1 MSTSIT
7 ILARVMYPHLHTPH
21 KFKDDEPDSEPMYR
35 ATLVLAKDDPAVAE
49 VNKLAAQL
57 IKEELEGVN
66 VVAEQYVMKE
76 DTANEN
82 VAGCL
87 VIKAKTQ
94 FKPNVLENGPGG
106 MVPIMD
112 PSKPADGDWVYANI
126 NLYSYSVKG
135 KKGIGASINGILFAK
150 PGSGKLG
157 KSSAPTNEDMFGS
170 VIGNVPQTNTAAPS
184 GANPFGS

>member
-1 MSTSIT
+1 MPTSIT
-7 ILARVMYPHLHTPH
+7 ILARVMYPHLHQPH
-21 KFKDDEPDSEPMYR
+21 KFRDDEPDAEPMYR
-35 ATLVLAKDDPAVAE
+35 ATLVLAKDDPAVAQ
-49 VNKLAAQL
+49 VNALASQL
-57 IKEELEGVN
+57 IKDELEGVN

-76 DTANEN
+76 DPSNEN

-94 FKPNVLENGPGG
+94 YKPNVLENGPGG

-126 NLYSYSVKG
+126 NLYAYSVKG
-135 KKGIGASINGILFAK
+135 KKGVGASINGILFAK
-150 PGSGKLG
+150 PGTGKLG
-157 KSSAPTNEDMFGS
+157 KSSAPTSEEMFGD
-170 VIGNVPQTNTAAPS
+170 VLANVPQTGAAAPS